1 MFAHPRTGQAPN
13 FIQNPLS
20 KATLPTS
27 TRPCTAET
35 GLAIARMLLLS
46 SCMPRLGIAIHI
58 LLHFLLAVVLVAFS
72 PLHASLQLRG
82 LMLFAAFALSDA
94 LHLFVFAAA
103 AALLSFS
110 AEGEPPLQDLR

>member
-1 MFAHPRTGQAPN
+1 MSGTRGMSLALGTC
-13 FIQNPLS
+13 S
-20 KATLPTS
+20 K
-27 TRPCTAET
+27 
-35 GLAIARMLLLS
+35 IARMLLLS
-46 SCMPRLGIAIHI
+46 SCMPRLGIAMYI

-82 LMLFAAFALSDA
+82 LMFFAAFALSHA

-103 AALLSFS
+103 AALRSFS